1 MSASPRNDAKLCNI
15 SDFVHC
21 YAWQKRSEG
30 LFIAT
35 VGTGCIENGV
45 ILCVCG
51 ASVLLHAIPKRS
63 TAVAAIIESIVGCN
77 SFFVITRVPVR
88 IPSSQTPE
96 RKKNVR
102 ANFISCGEG
111 AMAHAPAQTSVFQNR
126 LRLLRVLVATAWF
139 VTSDVM
145 RKTLVG
151 GWKIMMLTFL
161 RIILHRPVLVIL
173 KERILS

>member
-96 RKKNVR
+96 RKKKKR
-102 ANFISCGEG
+102 AGEFYFSWG
-111 AMAHAPAQTSVFQNR
+111 GGDGPCSG
-126 LRLLRVLVATAWF
+126 
-139 VTSDVM
+139 SDVCVSKQIKALESSS
-145 RKTLVG
+145 RYSL
-151 GWKIMMLTFL
+151 I
-161 RIILHRPVLVIL
+161 RDI
-173 KERILS
+173 